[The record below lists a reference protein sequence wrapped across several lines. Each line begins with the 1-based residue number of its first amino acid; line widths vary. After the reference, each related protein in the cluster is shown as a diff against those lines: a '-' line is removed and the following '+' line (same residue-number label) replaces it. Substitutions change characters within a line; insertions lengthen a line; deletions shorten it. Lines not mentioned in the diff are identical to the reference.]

1 MGMGIL
7 WSVTKPLLT
16 QGYPQASHLIFPC
29 CFLICKVGDSRHSH
43 LLGLWVAETVML
55 NMPVSS
61 VPVTTLQKRLVE
73 PVFPCKHLSLPKDC
87 PGCVSTGCTGQK
99 DPSVADSTSPGA
111 VHTLPSW
118 ELKGRVRHP

>member
-1 MGMGIL
+1 MVSDKTIIDSRIPSGKSL
-7 WSVTKPLLT
+7 NLSVPF
-16 QGYPQASHLIFPC
+16 PHLQS
-29 CFLICKVGDSRHSH
+29 GDSRHSH

-87 PGCVSTGCTGQK
+87 PGYVSTGCMGQK